1 MNTVGTLGVSSAG
14 YWWSRLAALLL
25 RVIYVLRGADHPAY
39 ILLFSHDGFITAVGP
54 AFHKTILLVVLI
66 LEIFSVPLSWKKV
79 KGGLEVD
86 WVGYWTKAIFGAG
99 MVPEDRQ
106 QRSRLG
112 KMFARILAGP
122 VHQVRPYLG
131 PMYAWTSWDFRADAA
146 DREPHAALVTSTS
159 QQRCLE
165 GLRVA
170 AGEVFRIDA
179 KVEGSDLI
187 VLGGRFTGSPPD
199 KRTAKLLSTR
209 ITREHVQVILLVPEN
224 LGKDLGAGIV
234 EIAVAR
240 QLVK

>member
-1 MNTVGTLGVSSAG
+1 MEEGKRRPR
-14 YWWSRLAALLL
+14 SRLG
-25 RVIYVLRGADHPAY
+25 RVLDQHRG
-39 ILLFSHDGFITAVGP
+39 FQ
-54 AFHKTILLVVLI
+54 
-66 LEIFSVPLSWKKV
+66 
-79 KGGLEVD
+79 D
-86 WVGYWTKAIFGAG
+86 WSLAEAAIFGAG

-209 ITREHVQVILLVPEN
+209 ITREHVRGGRSLQDDRFARIA
-224 LGKDLGAGIV
+224 GGALRGDSTCS
-234 EIAVAR
+234 
-240 QLVK
+240 